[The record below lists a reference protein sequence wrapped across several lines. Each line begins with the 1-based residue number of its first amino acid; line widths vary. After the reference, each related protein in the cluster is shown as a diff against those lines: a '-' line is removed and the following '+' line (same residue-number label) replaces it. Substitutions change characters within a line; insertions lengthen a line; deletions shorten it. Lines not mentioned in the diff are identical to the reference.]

1 MIKVEN
7 LSLSYPGHP
16 VLSGVNLSIPAGKIT
31 VIVGPN
37 GCGKST
43 FLKALVGICPCDSGT
58 ILVDGQNISRYSTK
72 ELARKVAY
80 LAQNRQVPDISVLR
94 MVLHGRFPYLSY
106 PRRYK
111 KEDFSIAY
119 EAMEQ
124 MGIEDLAEE
133 PLNALS
139 GGTRQKVYIAVALAQ
154 DTPAILLDEPTT
166 FLDVAH
172 QLQMMEHARF
182 LAEKGKAVVMV
193 LHDLSM
199 AMQTADQLAV
209 MAEGRLLRCGE
220 PEMIFDS
227 GCLDSVFGIRVCRFQ
242 TPEGWQYYYQSN
254 HKRA

>member
-111 KEDFSIAY
+111 S
-119 EAMEQ
+119 
-124 MGIEDLAEE
+124 L
-133 PLNALS
+133 PL
-139 GGTRQKVYIAVALAQ
+139 
-154 DTPAILLDEPTT
+154 
-166 FLDVAH
+166 
-172 QLQMMEHARF
+172 
-182 LAEKGKAVVMV
+182 
-193 LHDLSM
+193 
-199 AMQTADQLAV
+199 
-209 MAEGRLLRCGE
+209 
-220 PEMIFDS
+220 
-227 GCLDSVFGIRVCRFQ
+227 
-242 TPEGWQYYYQSN
+242 
-254 HKRA
+254 